1 MTDRIRGSFTDGYE
15 ETGRVARDLQGLAD
29 DLISSQKGS
38 NAEKEA
44 GDRLREAYLKA
55 GTNPRLAVEN
65 KDAINRTKN
74 PSELNIEGA
83 VIHDAA
89 KGITGEHSN
98 DGCPQYALLHGKM
111 IFDHL
116 ARPNSVPAIWPKCED
131 GKLKKLEVQVPYG
144 YPYDGPKTSRNVE
157 VP

>member
-74 PSELNIEGA
+74 PA
-83 VIHDAA
+83 
-89 KGITGEHSN
+89 
-98 DGCPQYALLHGKM
+98 
-111 IFDHL
+111 
-116 ARPNSVPAIWPKCED
+116 NSTSK
-131 GKLKKLEVQVPYG
+131 VQSF
-144 YPYDGPKTSRNVE
+144 TIRQRA
-157 VP
+157 